1 VFREVKLVD
10 TVGSE
15 QMRLVFV
22 AAAAA
27 ILSLASM
34 MEDWN

>member
-22 AAAAA
+22 AAAA